1 MRISDW
7 SSDVCSSD
15 LSTIASEKT
24 RAVKVGLDKDRITL
38 SVTSPENGT
47 AAEELAA
54 GYDSDAMEIG
64 FNARYL
70 SDILGQVD
78 GDSVELHLADANAPA
93 LNRESEK
100 SRALETRKSVGEG
113 KSGSVGVNHGGG
125 G

>member
-15 LSTIASEKT
+15 LSTIASDKT

-54 GYDSDAMEIG
+54 GYDSDAMTIG
-64 FNARYL
+64 VNARSL
-70 SDILGQVD
+70 RHSLGQVD
-78 GDSVELHLADANAPA
+78 GDSVELHLADAHAPTLIRA
-93 LNRESEK
+93 SE
-100 SRALETRKSVGEG
+100 ERKRLG
-113 KSGSVGVNHGGG
+113 
-125 G
+125 

>member
-78 GDSVELHLADANAPA
+78 GDSIELHLADANAPTLIRA
-93 LNRESEK
+93 KTGRASWRE
-100 SRALETRKSVGEG
+100 RVWQY
-113 KSGSVGVNHGGG
+113 V
-125 G
+125 